1 MVASNALTVYQRISD
16 PMAAVQQLGRA
27 IAGSKMF
34 GCDNEF
40 QGQVFALECLTRGT
54 PPLTLQQEYHVMF
67 NGITMKSDT
76 MLAKFHQRGGKSKII
91 SRTSERAEIELQK
104 ENDTQRFVFT
114 WEEAQK
120 EDFIYEGKTK
130 ELKVAF
136 RAYMAGKGP
145 QPEISDKYFSPRSR
159 MQMLW
164 ARVVSDGVR
173 AMMPEV
179 NSGRYTPEEVGGDDG
194 DIIEGEFEVKSDDAG
209 HANGSHANGNGS
221 ASQVAATTPDTVAP
235 TVAPAADT
243 AASTDGFATAD
254 QVSAIRDL
262 FTKCR
267 LSPDQQS
274 AVLAKRKVAN
284 PRGLTID
291 QASELIAGLQK
302 KLATA
307 AAEATSLDGGK
318 SAEDPAAISAKRSG
332 PCLQAQIDQVK
343 VLLPEVEQTHPGIT
357 DKLKDRLLATGRTPA
372 PGGKLLSVMTY
383 GECEGLLNSL
393 MRKEMEAFFEKSL
406 RPTEQ
411 PTEQSTA
418 AAEGDAKN

>member
-1 MVASNALTVYQRISD
+1 MVASNALTVYQRIND
-16 PMAAVQQLGRA
+16 PMAAVLQLGRA

-194 DIIEGEFEVKSDDAG
+194 DIIDGEFEVKSEDVG
-209 HANGSHANGNGS
+209 HANGNGS

-235 TVAPAADT
+235 AADT
-243 AASTDGFATAD
+243 TATSDGFATAD

-318 SAEDPAAISAKRSG
+318 SAEDPAAISAKRSS

-343 VLLPEVEQTHPGIT
+343 VLLPEVEQTHPGIA
-357 DKLKDRLLATGRTPA
+357 DKLKDRLVATGRTPA

-383 GECEGLLNSL
+383 GECEDLRNSL

-411 PTEQSTA
+411 QTEQPTA